1 MDNNQNY
8 NSYGQVPPQGYP
20 QPGQVP
26 PQGYVQGGQPI
37 PPQGYVQGQPI
48 PPQGYLQP
56 GQVPPQGYPQPGQVP
71 PQGYA
76 QPPQGYVQQGGYPGY
91 QPQRPNYPAPRRKT
105 GLISGIIIS
114 AALLIILGGVAI
126 MLKNRGGSAGTDAS
140 KFYGQ
145 KWVETHEDS
154 YLVPKADGTYRYY
167 RSKDELND
175 YYYEGH
181 YEFYMGDDAY
191 KYVTEDL
198 SKYGVTKEEIDN
210 IIAMNDEYTK
220 DNLVCF
226 VLHNEKKV
234 IDGEDTM
241 NGGTVDTPYFGC
253 LITED
258 GKQVLDVANMN
269 AAEYYWFEAE

>member
-8 NSYGQVPPQGYP
+8 NSYGQIPPQGYP

-26 PQGYVQGGQPI
+26 PQGYP
-37 PPQGYVQGQPI
+37 
-48 PPQGYLQP
+48 QP
-56 GQVPPQGYPQPGQVP
+56 GQIPPQGYPQPGQVP

-76 QPPQGYVQQGGYPGY
+76 QPGQGYVQPGGYPGY

-105 GLISGIIIS
+105 GLIAGIIIS

-220 DNLVCF
+220 DNLICF
-226 VLHNEKKV
+226 VLHNEKKI
-234 IDGEDTM
+234 IDGVDTM
-241 NGGTVDTPYFGC
+241 EGGTVDTPYFGC